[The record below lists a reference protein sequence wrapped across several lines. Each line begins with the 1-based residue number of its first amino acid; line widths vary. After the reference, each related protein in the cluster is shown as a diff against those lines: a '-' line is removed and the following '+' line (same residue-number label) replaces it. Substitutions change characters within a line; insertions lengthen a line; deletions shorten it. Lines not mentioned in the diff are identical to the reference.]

1 MLYQSLILATLL
13 AAQLTSAQTPPPAT
27 YLLGPGDQLT
37 VYVADLPDEFADKN
51 FRIDSTGDLS
61 LPVAGHVHAAG
72 LTTAALESEIKAHLT
87 VMKNPQVT
95 VSLAAFGSQAVSVL
109 GAVNSPGIRQLEG
122 HKTLFEMLSASGGL
136 RPDAGYLVKVTRDL
150 KYGRIPLPD
159 AIIDPSGACS
169 VASIHL
175 KDIINATNPSENIAI
190 LPGDTI
196 SVPRADLVYAVG
208 SVIKPGGFPLNEHES
223 LSALQVVS
231 LAEGITKTAASDKAK
246 ILRSVPGN
254 PERVEIAV
262 NLKQLMAG
270 KGSDVQLRPD
280 DILFVPN
287 SGAKSAGFK
296 AIDSIVSAA
305 TGVAIYGR
313 Y

>member
-1 MLYQSLILATLL
+1 MQPRLLILTTLL
-13 AAQLTSAQTPPPAT
+13 TLHLHAQTPPPAT
-27 YLLGPGDQLT
+27 YLLGPGDQLSIF
-37 VYVADLPDEFADKN
+37 VADLPDEFADKT

-95 VSLAAFGSQAVSVL
+95 VALAAFGSQAVSVL

-136 RPDAGYLVKVTRDL
+136 RPDAGYLVNVTRDL

-270 KGSDVQLRPD
+270 RGSDVKLQPD

-287 SGAKSAGFK
+287 SGTKSAAFR
-296 AIDSIVSAA
+296 AIDSIVAVA
-305 TGVAIYGR
+305 TGVAVYGR